1 MPKINPRIKSIDD
14 LLGLDAAEERPIEPT
29 PFRILADQEHHHHP
43 SPAGYSCFPRPSVPA
58 V

>member
-14 LLGLDAAEERPIEPT
+14 TSRDLDAAEKDLLNP
-29 PFRILADQEHHHHP
+29 PFRILADQNTIITF
-43 SPAGYSCFPRPSVPA
+43 PAGHSCFPRPSVPA